1 MYNKKMKTMENIL
14 SMLRNV
20 EQIKLYYSLTDIN
33 IRKNFNSSFENNTIE
48 QAISNLQDILKK
60 YLEFC
65 VKE

>member
-1 MYNKKMKTMENIL
+1 MFDKKMKTMENIL
-14 SMLRNV
+14 SMLKNV

>member
-1 MYNKKMKTMENIL
+1 MYDKKMKTMENIL
-14 SMLRNV
+14 SMLKNV

>member
-1 MYNKKMKTMENIL
+1 MNDKKMKTMENIL
-14 SMLRNV
+14 SMLKNV

>member
-1 MYNKKMKTMENIL
+1 MENIL
-14 SMLRNV
+14 SMLKNV